1 MKLSFST
8 LGCPDWSL
16 EQIARNASAMGYQG
30 VELRTKDDNNH
41 FSPDASP
48 AQARDTA
55 KLFRDQGVPI
65 FSVMGY
71 CRFAFSDAAEVA
83 KNQELGRK
91 LINVADAMGA
101 RYVRAFCGG
110 VPAGSSVEAMT
121 KVVADAV
128 RPLAVEA
135 SKRNITIAFEIH
147 DDWCSGTNLMGIV
160 NRIDSPGVGVVYDIC
175 NGIHA
180 NMEPW
185 ETTYNAIRKH
195 ICYCH
200 IKDGR
205 IGAGGKFEY
214 TALGAGEIP
223 LPAVFK
229 QLKADGFAG
238 YLSFEWE
245 KKWIP
250 ELDPPEVVFPLYPPK
265 VKAMWGEA

>member
-16 EQIARNASAMGYQG
+16 AQIAANARSLGYQG

-41 FSPDASP
+41 FSPDATP
-48 AQARDTA
+48 AEARETA

-71 CRFAFSDAAEVA
+71 CRFAFTDPAEVA
-83 KNQELGRK
+83 SNQQLGRK
-91 LINVADAMGA
+91 LISIAAAMGA
-101 RYVRAFCGG
+101 PYVRAFCGA
-110 VPAGSSVEAMT
+110 VPAGSTVAEMT
-121 KVVADAV
+121 AVVADAV
-128 RPLAVEA
+128 RPLAVDA
-135 SKRNITIAFEIH
+135 AKRSITIAFEIH
-147 DDWCSGTNLMGIV
+147 DDWCSGSNLMGIV
-160 NRIDSPGVGVVYDIC
+160 NRVGSPGLGIVYDIC

-180 NMEPW
+180 NLEPW

-205 IGAGGKFEY
+205 ITPDGKFQY
-214 TALGAGEIP
+214 TAIGEGEIP
-223 LPAVFK
+223 LQAVFK
-229 QLKADGFAG
+229 RLKADRFDS

-250 ELDPPEVVFPLYPPK
+250 ELAPPEVAFPLYPPK
-265 VKAMWGEA
+265 IKAMWDEA